1 MTAPVGYVIFSTF
14 NMLQQTL
21 VTLPL
26 AVRLKAEAEV
36 SFRRFFFFKYLIQNP
51 VGLIPNCPFTYP
63 FPMFNLL
70 NRLGEFLDLP
80 EHQPRP
86 NGSIPTGSI
95 RMRNAD
101 VSSNTF
107 PGNLEINKEG

>member
-1 MTAPVGYVIFSTF
+1 
-14 NMLQQTL
+14 
-21 VTLPL
+21 
-26 AVRLKAEAEV
+26 
-36 SFRRFFFFKYLIQNP
+36 
-51 VGLIPNCPFTYP
+51 
-63 FPMFNLL
+63 MFNHL